1 MDDHP
6 KFAVLNRLG
15 TKVFNII
22 LAEKLE
28 IARSVTPAELH
39 VVQVDETV
47 AIGDLW
53 DAETETFSRPV
64 AVVETTEESSE
75 EETEA

>member
-15 TKVFNII
+15 TKVHNII

-28 IARSVTPAELH
+28 DARSVTPADLH
-39 VVQVDETV
+39 VIQVDETV

-53 DAETETFSRPV
+53 DAETETFSKPT
-64 AVVETTEESSE
+64 VVVEESSE

>member
-6 KFAVLNRLG
+6 KFAVLNRAG
-15 TKVFNII
+15 TKVHNII
-22 LAEKLE
+22 IAEKLE
-28 IARSVTPAELH
+28 DARSVTPAELH

-53 DAETETFSRPV
+53 DAETETFSKPIIKS
-64 AVVETTEESSE
+64 EESSE
-75 EETEA
+75 EDTEA

>member
-1 MDDHP
+1 MDHP

-15 TKVFNII
+15 TKVHNII

-28 IARSVTPAELH
+28 IARSVTPSELQ
-39 VVQVDETV
+39 VIEVDETV

-53 DAETETFSRPV
+53 DAETKTFSKPTI
-64 AVVETTEESSE
+64 ETEESSE